1 MTRSPSTVCAAYGRR
16 GGRGGE
22 LGVVVV
28 ADPAPPGTS
37 LTRGLG
43 PLPRTPRPPPPQA
56 PRRRPHAPVHPR
68 LSPELPHSA
77 RTAPVGSAPWADPRT
92 PRRLPSRPPDPCR
105 PRTPPLYRD
114 GLAALLAHP
123 ERAVIALD
131 FDGTLAEIVPDPE
144 KARAHEGTV
153 AALGRL
159 VPRLRAATVI
169 TGRPATVAVRLGG
182 FADVP
187 GLDHLTVLGH
197 YGAERWE
204 AATGTLHAPAPH
216 PGVAAIQ
223 AELPGVLDASGV
235 WHGTWIET
243 AIERKGGRAIAVH
256 TRRATDPQGAF
267 DQLRGPLSVL
277 AERHGLIVEP
287 GRLVL
292 ELRPPGMDKGVALAE
307 WVRETGAT
315 TVLYAGDDL
324 GDLAAFAAVEKL
336 RSDGLTGLLVC
347 SGSNEVT
354 ELADRADLVVDG
366 PAGVVGLLGALAD
379 RLDESG
385 STAP

>member
-1 MTRSPSTVCAAYGRR
+1 MGSPPNAAPHSQP
-16 GGRGGE
+16 
-22 LGVVVV
+22 
-28 ADPAPPGTS
+28 DPDPG
-37 LTRGLG
+37 
-43 PLPRTPRPPPPQA
+43 PVPRP
-56 PRRRPHAPVHPR
+56 H
-68 LSPELPHSA
+68 
-77 RTAPVGSAPWADPRT
+77 T
-92 PRRLPSRPPDPCR
+92 PAG
-105 PRTPPLYRD
+105 RD

-144 KARAHEGTV
+144 QARAHEGAV

-159 VPRLRAATVI
+159 VPRLRAAAVI
-169 TGRPATVAVRLGG
+169 TGRPAAVAVRLGG

-204 AATGTLHAPAPH
+204 AATGTLHAPPPH
-216 PGVAAIQ
+216 PGVAALE
-223 AELPGVLDASGV
+223 AELPGVLDSSGV
-235 WHGTWIET
+235 WHGTWVET
-243 AIERKGGRAIAVH
+243 AVERKGGRALAVH
-256 TRRATDPQGAF
+256 TRRAPDPQDAF
-267 DQLRGPLSVL
+267 DRLRAPLTAL
-277 AERHGLIVEP
+277 AARHGLIVEP

-292 ELRPPGMDKGVALAE
+292 ELRPPGMDKGVALAG
-307 WVRETGAT
+307 WVRETGAG

-324 GDLAAFAAVEKL
+324 GDLAAFGAVEQL
-336 RSDGLTGLLVC
+336 RSDGPAGILVC
-347 SGSNEVT
+347 SGSAEVA

-385 STAP
+385 AGTP